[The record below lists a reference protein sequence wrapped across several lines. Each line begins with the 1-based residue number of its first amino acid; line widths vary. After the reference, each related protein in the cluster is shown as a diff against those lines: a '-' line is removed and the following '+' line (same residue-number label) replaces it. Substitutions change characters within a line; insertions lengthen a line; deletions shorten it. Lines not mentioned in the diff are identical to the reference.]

1 MEIASLFKNF
11 ERVKNY
17 LKLILAREVDQFRY
31 WHRLKPLTDKTI
43 DSEIKNACLMI
54 VSGRGMNVMFAQ
66 IWTFIALF
74 VKRQGFRVCA
84 ISRRRSFLN
93 RYYKL
98 VGIEIIYLDSLIN
111 NSEISL
117 PTALTDGLAKCTE
130 FQDMRSLYIDSM
142 PIGEIVMS
150 TICRNRGVGRID
162 AFDPVVRLEASYW
175 LEIVYKSYALIQQVI
190 DKMSVTHS
198 FHTEVFMQEYG
209 GIYYGSLK
217 KDVNVIRFTPTI
229 RDDALIVQKLTSENS
244 RLHHSSLDK
253 STWDQLK
260 EKSFTS
266 QMEFAMQENFRERYS
281 EKWHRAKRNYI
292 PGSLT
297 AASDVRNR
305 LGIGSD
311 KPLAVIFSHI
321 LYDTIYFFGTDLYED
336 YTTWLIETVRI
347 AIKNTNVHWL
357 VKLHPSNIWRGE
369 VDTLLKGQTLEET
382 LLMRH
387 FGELPSHVTLLH
399 PDVSI
404 GPLALM
410 KSADFGVTVRG
421 TSGLEMA
428 ALGKTVVTCGTG
440 RYEGNGF
447 TIDPTTISQ
456 YESHLK
462 SLHEVRRMNED
473 QMILAKKYAYGI
485 FVLKPFIFDSL
496 CPELSFGKKV
506 VKASDDLSYLPRR
519 GCSLDAGT
527 DVTNLLEFLNSRSR
541 DLLTTSDSF

>member
-1 MEIASLFKNF
+1 M
-11 ERVKNY
+11 
-17 LKLILAREVDQFRY
+17 
-31 WHRLKPLTDKTI
+31 

-54 VSGRGMNVMFAQ
+54 VSGRGMNVMFIQ
-66 IWTFIALF
+66 IWTFLALF

-93 RYYKL
+93 KYFKL
-98 VGIEIIYLDSLIN
+98 VGIEIINFDSLIN
-111 NSEISL
+111 KSEIIV
-117 PTALTDGLAKCTE
+117 PTTLTNGLATCTE
-130 FQDMRSLYIDSM
+130 FQDMRSLYVDSM

-150 TICRNRGVGRID
+150 TICRDRGVGRID
-162 AFDPVVRLEASYW
+162 AFDSAIRSEAGYW
-175 LEIVYKSYALIQQVI
+175 LEMVYKSYVLIQQVI

-217 KDVNVIRFTPTI
+217 KDVSVIRFAPTI
-229 RDDALIVQKLTSENS
+229 RDDALIVQKLTSKNS

-260 EKSFTS
+260 ENPFTS
-266 QMEFAMQENFRERYS
+266 KMEFALQENFHDRYS
-281 EKWHRAKRNYI
+281 EKWHRAKRNYA

-336 YTTWLIETVRI
+336 YATWLVETVRI
-347 AIKNTNVHWL
+347 AIKNTEVHWI
-357 VKLHPSNIWRGE
+357 VKLHPSNMWRGE
-369 VDTLLKGQTLEET
+369 VETLLKGQTLEEI
-382 LLMRH
+382 LLKRH
-387 FGELPSHVTLLH
+387 FGDLPLHVTLLQ
-399 PDVSI
+399 PDVAI

-410 KSADFGVTVRG
+410 ESADFCVTVRG

-428 ALGKTVVTCGTG
+428 VLGKTVVTCGTG

-447 TIDPTTISQ
+447 TLDPTTISH
-456 YESHLK
+456 YEFYLK
-462 SLHEVRRMNED
+462 SLHEVSRMNEE
-473 QMILAKKYAYGI
+473 QIILAKKYAYGI
-485 FVLKPFIFDSL
+485 FVLKPFILDSL
-496 CPELSFGKKV
+496 CPELSFGRKV

-519 GCSLDAGT
+519 GSSLDVGT
-527 DVTNLLEFLNSRSR
+527 DVTDLLEFLNSRSR
-541 DLLTTSDSF
+541 DLLKTLDAF